1 LTEDPSAAS
10 REPPAPRTLWGG
22 LRAAEKIAL
31 GFFAYTTL
39 HGLVALPLRERA
51 ILVSLNILVAIVIV
65 VLSMELRIAA
75 GPALGVLRDWLPCAL
90 IVLAYRESGLFL
102 LPDLT
107 HSLDD
112 AFVQWDRALFANSW
126 VRALVA
132 AGSPWLERFFE
143 LCYLFTYP
151 FVPLGF
157 AAVYFARGGTRGNE
171 SAWRRDKD
179 FFWTTVLLAVLV
191 SYALYPMFP
200 LTPPRVL
207 FHDLPG
213 PAARPLLRGMNLW
226 VLKYYSVQA
235 CIFPSGHVAG
245 GVATALAVRARHPR
259 LGALFVFAAL
269 SIAAATVFQRY
280 HYAADAMGG
289 ALVGIAAFAFTVLIH
304 RKSA

>member
-1 LTEDPSAAS
+1 MVS
-10 REPPAPRTLWGG
+10 
-22 LRAAEKIAL
+22 
-31 GFFAYTTL
+31 
-39 HGLVALPLRERA
+39 LPLRERA

-65 VLSMELRIAA
+65 VLSMEGRVAT
-75 GPALGVLRDWLPCAL
+75 GPVLGALRDWLPCAL

-107 HSLDD
+107 HSLDH
-112 AFVQWDRALFANSW
+112 AFIQWDRALFANSW

-157 AAVYFARGGTRGNE
+157 AAVYFARGGTHGDER
-171 SAWRRDKD
+171 AWQKDKD

-191 SYALYPMFP
+191 SYTLYPLFP

-207 FHDLPG
+207 FHDLPW
-213 PAARPLLRGMNLW
+213 PASKPLLRGMNLW

-259 LGALFVFAAL
+259 LGALFLVAAA

-280 HYAADAMGG
+280 HYTADAVAG
-289 ALVGIAAFAFTVLIH
+289 ALVGIAAFAFAALVH
-304 RKSA
+304 RKGA